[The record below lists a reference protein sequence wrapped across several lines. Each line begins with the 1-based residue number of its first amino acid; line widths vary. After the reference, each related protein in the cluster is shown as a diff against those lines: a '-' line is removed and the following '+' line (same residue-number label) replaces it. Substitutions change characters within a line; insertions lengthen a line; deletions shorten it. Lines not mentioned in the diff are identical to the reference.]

1 MRRFNYTGRR
11 KIPESDVGVHLTV
24 SPTGVVSF
32 TLRLNLKNVLPP
44 LPAGCRLIVEA
55 YDGPRFERFEFGEAQ
70 EEMLVSRELTGFAA
84 TNPPLF
90 RLKLV
95 EPADPRGRIAAHARA
110 IRPTAGNEPQNAR
123 SLLHVTTRNLGQLVY
138 RVELPEDGHEFPT
151 LVINET
157 LARPDDLGVRMLATH
172 PVFVS
177 MVMPQAVRDVLT
189 HILFVERAEPEPDD
203 ESWRGKWISLAEQLA
218 GDAVPNAEDNTAARA
233 WIEAAAEGLARQLQA
248 AERFKQ
254 EVAS

>member
-1 MRRFNYTGRR
+1 M
-11 KIPESDVGVHLTV
+11 
-24 SPTGVVSF
+24 
-32 TLRLNLKNVLPP
+32 
-44 LPAGCRLIVEA
+44 
-55 YDGPRFERFEFGEAQ
+55 
-70 EEMLVSRELTGFAA
+70 
-84 TNPPLF
+84 
-90 RLKLV
+90 
-95 EPADPRGRIAAHARA
+95 
-110 IRPTAGNEPQNAR
+110 
-123 SLLHVTTRNLGQLVY
+123 
-138 RVELPEDGHEFPT
+138 
-151 LVINET
+151 INET